1 MERKTIYLGLGSNA
15 GNREENIKRAIE
27 HLSLALGSPTALST
41 IIESEPWGYDSQ
53 NSYLNCVV
61 AFETTLAPLQLLDTT
76 EAIERTLGRTQKS
89 IGGVYSDRTMDIDIL
104 FYGNDTVAHPHLTVP
119 HPLLHERLFVLA
131 PLNEIAPTLQHPQ
144 LGKSVQQL
152 LGELKE

>member
-1 MERKTIYLGLGSNA
+1 MSDLSKAFARK
-15 GNREENIKRAIE
+15 
-27 HLSLALGSPTALST
+27 ALIPFITVGDPG
-41 IIESEPWGYDSQ
+41 I
-53 NSYLNCVV
+53 
-61 AFETTLAPLQLLDTT
+61 DTT

-104 FYGNDTVAHPHLTVP
+104 FYGNDTVALPRLTVP

-131 PLNEIAPTLQHPQ
+131 PLNEIAPTLLHPQ

>member
-76 EAIERTLGRTQKS
+76 EAIERTLGRAQKS
-89 IGGVYSDRTMDIDIL
+89 INGVYSDRTMDIDIL
-104 FYGNDTVAHPHLTVP
+104 FYGNDIVTHPRLTVP

>member
-1 MERKTIYLGLGSNA
+1 MEKKTIYLGLGSNA

-104 FYGNDTVAHPHLTVP
+104 FYGNDTVALPRLTVP

-131 PLNEIAPTLQHPQ
+131 PLNEIAPTLLHPQ

>member
-1 MERKTIYLGLGSNA
+1 MEKKTIYLGLGSNA

-27 HLSLALGSPTALST
+27 HLSLALSSPTALST

-89 IGGVYSDRTMDIDIL
+89 INGVYSDRTMDIDIL
-104 FYGNDTVAHPHLTVP
+104 FYGNDIVTHPRLPVP

-131 PLNEIAPTLQHPQ
+131 PLNEIAPALQHPQ